1 MGSMAVC
8 TGSVGASGSSPA
20 CLQDRG
26 HSGFSIACGGGR
38 PSSRPYSYAIHCAV
52 RLRNGLHEVYTGSV
66 GASGSSPAC
75 LQDRGHSGF
84 SIACGGGRP
93 SSRPYSYAIHCA
105 VRLRNG
111 LHEVYTGS
119 VGASGSSPACLQD
132 RGHFGFSIA
141 CSAGDLPVAPT
152 ATRYTARWVAVMP
165 MGSMAVYTG
174 SVGASGSSPACL
186 QDRGHFGFSIACSA
200 GDLPVAPT
208 ATRYTAR

>member
-1 MGSMAVC
+1 MRVYADRQRMAQALSAGTHLPGTQKNQLSHGAETPPHPMRLRDGFHGGLYRQCRGCAVMPMGSMAVY

-84 SIACGGGRP
+84 SIAC
-93 SSRPYSYAIHCA
+93 
-105 VRLRNG
+105 
-111 LHEVYTGS
+111 
-119 VGASGSSPACLQD
+119 
-132 RGHFGFSIA
+132 
-141 CSAGDLPVAPT
+141 SAGDLPVAPT
-152 ATRYTARWVAVMP
+152 ATRYTAR
-165 MGSMAVYTG
+165 
-174 SVGASGSSPACL
+174 
-186 QDRGHFGFSIACSA
+186 
-200 GDLPVAPT
+200 
-208 ATRYTAR
+208 